1 MPGLSFDR
9 HLEDAM
15 RSAEA
20 NAKPSDQSQD
30 QTQQSQS
37 QTQTRIQPRAAQSN
51 PPAQQTQPQN
61 VFNINFENP
70 TITLGDAEIDPR
82 LLADIVSVN
91 PETNKLTIDINRLRE
106 ITNSE
111 IEISDQAEDDA
122 PEILE
127 LPVSNHNID
136 ELIRDAAE
144 KYGVDP
150 RLVAAIAEVESNGN
164 QYAISSAGA
173 IGVMQLMPGTANALG
188 VNPYVEAENI
198 EGGAKYISQM
208 LTTFNGDVRR
218 AVAAYNAGPGAVQR
232 YGGVPPYSET
242 QNYVR
247 KVIDLYE

>member
-20 NAKPSDQSQD
+20 NAKPSDQSQQSQD
-30 QTQQSQS
+30 QT

-51 PPAQQTQPQN
+51 PPAQSTQPQN

-111 IEISDQAEDDA
+111 IEVSDSAEDDA

-173 IGVMQLMPGTANALG
+173 IGVMQLMPGTASALG

-232 YGGVPPYSET
+232 YGGIPPYSET

-247 KVIDLYE
+247 RVIDLYE

>member
-1 MPGLSFDR
+1 M
-9 HLEDAM
+9 
-15 RSAEA
+15 
-20 NAKPSDQSQD
+20 
-30 QTQQSQS
+30 
-37 QTQTRIQPRAAQSN
+37 
-51 PPAQQTQPQN
+51 
-61 VFNINFENP
+61 
-70 TITLGDAEIDPR
+70 
-82 LLADIVSVN
+82 
-91 PETNKLTIDINRLRE
+91 
-106 ITNSE
+106 
-111 IEISDQAEDDA
+111 
-122 PEILE
+122 
-127 LPVSNHNID
+127 
-136 ELIRDAAE
+136 IRDAAE

-247 KVIDLYE
+247 RVIDLYE